1 MKYSEPCVKWDV
13 GESGKVIELPSG
25 TAQSPIR
32 KNRNDNK
39 MLEKVVLK

>member
-13 GESGKVIELPSG
+13 WESGRVIDLPSG

-32 KNRNDNK
+32 KNRNGNK
-39 MLEKVVLK
+39 MLEKAGLK